1 MQKIYTKRESAR
13 VDNPPRFAKLVHQK
27 THIVYEVDVL
37 LILTFLQYDLTPS
50 LASAISPSPFASYG
64 QRPFWPWRI
73 AHSVNNVQKKDNT
86 NGWYGFNRTVLELHN
101 THKLRTRLHTTKRR
115 GSCGCNKSD
124 TRSSNK
130 SRAQMTPPQ
139 AKHNL
144 QP

>member
-13 VDNPPRFAKLVHQK
+13 VDNPPRLAKLVHQK

-73 AHSVNNVQKKDNT
+73 AHSVKNVQKK
-86 NGWYGFNRTVLELHN
+86 RQHERL
-101 THKLRTRLHTTKRR
+101 LRFQYQHDCTRQRYMAREVAT
-115 GSCGCNKSD
+115 
-124 TRSSNK
+124 
-130 SRAQMTPPQ
+130 RAQHVHPTGHVLKPT
-139 AKHNL
+139 AYD
-144 QP
+144 